1 MKQTVRI
8 GTRKS
13 ELAVK
18 QTCLAADRMKEET
31 PGLEVELVLKQ
42 TTGDKILD
50 KPLLEFGGKGV
61 FVSEFEEAL
70 QKGEIDFAV
79 HSAKDL
85 PMELAEGLEIVGVPK
100 RADVRDVVVTRMDG
114 IVEEKAG
121 RGEAIVVGT
130 SSLRRKIQIE
140 ALGKKLWGVPAVCEN
155 LRGNVQTRLK
165 KLLEGQYDV
174 IILAAA
180 GLKRLEILT
189 EADRETK
196 VQIPEKNLCFH
207 YLDWDEMIPA
217 GCQGILAVEGRKGD
231 EVNEAARR
239 ICDPD
244 TLLSFQVERRILRL
258 LNAGCHEP
266 VGVCSQIKDGNLTVR
281 GIYQKESGKIV
292 SAFWEGASG
301 DWKDAAKA
309 VADTLKKR
317 TGFVT
322 LVGAGPGDP
331 KLITVKGLEALKAC
345 DAVVY
350 DSLASEELLNEVR
363 PECEKIYVG
372 KRAGHH
378 SMKQEEINQVLVEQ
392 AKKGR
397 NVVRLKGGD
406 PFVFGRGGEEI
417 LELQKEKIA
426 YEVVSGVTSAIAAL
440 ASAGIPITHR
450 GMSRSFHVMTGHTR
464 ENGVPEDLKE
474 FGKLSGTLVFLM
486 GLSHLEEICQSLV
499 NQGRPLSTPAAVIQN
514 GTLPEQKTVRGTL
527 KDIGEKCR
535 REGIG
540 SPAIIV
546 VGDVTELHMENTYKR
561 PLSGIKVG
569 ITGTPSFT
577 GRLETVLKDYG
588 AQVEKIAVMD
598 VVSLADT
605 TPVQNCLRQL
615 SSYTW
620 IAFTS
625 ANGVRIFLKALL
637 DSGRDYR
644 SLGHVK
650 LAAVG
655 KGTDRELRVHG
666 LRADY
671 IPQQYCTESL
681 AHGLAGQLKPEDKI
695 LIPRAVR
702 GSEDL
707 TRILSQ
713 AGISYEDVPLY
724 DVKSLGLEGRDLAET
739 IKGLDYLTFAS
750 GSGVESFLENLAEE
764 DRNVLKETTLTAIGD
779 VTAKVLEQAG
789 FPADR
794 IAGEFSISGLAEC
807 ILEDAVRTR

>member
-114 IVEEKAG
+114 IIEEKAG
-121 RGEAIVVGT
+121 KGEAIVVGT

-155 LRGNVQTRLK
+155 LRGNVQTRLN
-165 KLLEGQYDV
+165 KLLEGQYDA

-180 GLKRLEILT
+180 GLKRLGILT
-189 EADRETK
+189 EADRETE
-196 VQIPEKNLCFH
+196 VQVPEKNLCFR

-301 DWKDAAKA
+301 DWKEAAKA

-350 DSLASEELLNEVR
+350 DSLASDELLNEVR

-440 ASAGIPITHR
+440 ASVGIPITHR

-546 VGDVTELHMENTYKR
+546 VGDVTELHMESTYKR